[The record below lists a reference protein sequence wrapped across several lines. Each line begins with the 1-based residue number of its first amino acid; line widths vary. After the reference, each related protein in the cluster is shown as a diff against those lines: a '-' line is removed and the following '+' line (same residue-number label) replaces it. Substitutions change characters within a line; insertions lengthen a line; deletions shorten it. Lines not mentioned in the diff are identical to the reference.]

1 MPSRA
6 TRRQR
11 PSCNQLRTVA
21 SSSVRSTN
29 PRTSGAGPQSS
40 ACAPRGAKRNV
51 GSTAVASGAAVSGMA
66 GITFVTASGTAR
78 SPPRAANRIE
88 SHSSSRG
95 SRIRGDS
102 LRTASHNC
110 LASAASRP
118 LVRAPASSKVVISVC
133 SRWAVGWLTPASQS
147 CTERRLT
154 PKRPA
159 RWPWVSPVRPRRR
172 NRRSRKEA
180 LDCKYSTPSSEC
192 RSPV

>member
-1 MPSRA
+1 MPTPPMPSRA
-6 TRRQR
+6 ARRQR

-40 ACAPRGAKRNV
+40 AC
-51 GSTAVASGAAVSGMA
+51 STAVASGAAVSGMA

-102 LRTASHNC
+102 PRTASHNC